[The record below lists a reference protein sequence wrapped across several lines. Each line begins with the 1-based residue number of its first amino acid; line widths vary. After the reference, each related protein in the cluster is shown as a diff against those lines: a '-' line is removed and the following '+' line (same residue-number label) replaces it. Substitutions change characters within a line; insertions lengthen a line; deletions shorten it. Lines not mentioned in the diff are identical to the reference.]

1 MLSLNKKLLVIA
13 SIFLIL
19 LVTVVLVVKGARNMS
34 GAVVRAG
41 SASEAATVKETKET
55 AQKPVEIASDEAD
68 IKSAE
73 EAISRNV
80 SPAKTEDAYWKLA
93 SIYER
98 RQDLLKARDTYRNII
113 EKFPSSSNIAKAQ
126 EAMENNNV
134 KLLLSPISTSD
145 SFAYEVQKGDSL
157 VKIAR
162 KFNTTVE
169 LISKANGLKSGILRS
184 GRKLKVTKLKFSI
197 AVDKS
202 QNILTLKADG
212 NVFKTYRVATGKNS
226 STPVGTFKI
235 ITKIIDPP
243 WYPPQ
248 GKVIPSG
255 DPKNVLGTRWLG
267 ISKPSYGIHGTIDPA
282 SIGKAV
288 TEGCVR
294 MKNAEVE
301 ELYSIVPEGT
311 EVVIVD

>member
-1 MLSLNKKLLVIA
+1 MDKKIIA
-13 SIFLIL
+13 
-19 LVTVVLVVKGARNMS
+19 VVLAAFILSVTGIVLYQAIRNT
-34 GAVVRAG
+34 AG
-41 SASEAATVKETKET
+41 TDTISKSPDSAKA
-55 AQKPVEIASDEAD
+55 
-68 IKSAE
+68 
-73 EAISRNV
+73 
-80 SPAKTEDAYWKLA
+80 EDASWRLA
-93 SIYER
+93 SIYEKR
-98 RQDLLKARDTYRNII
+98 KDLLKIKETYQAII
-113 EKFPSSSNIAKAQ
+113 EKFPSSNNILKAQ
-126 EAMENNNV
+126 EAMEANNI
-134 KLLLSPISTSD
+134 KLLISSIPTPD
-145 SFAYEVQKGDSL
+145 SFIYEVQKGDSL
-157 VKIAR
+157 VKIAK

-169 LISKANGLKSGILRS
+169 LISKANGLKSGILRYGKS
-184 GRKLKVTKLKFSI
+184 LKITKLRFSI

-212 NVFKTYRVATGKNS
+212 NILKTYRVSTGKEA

-235 ITKIIDPP
+235 INKIIDPS

-282 SIGKAV
+282 SIGKCV
-288 TEGCVR
+288 TEGCIR